1 MAKQIISVFL
11 ATMIC
16 FSIIPT
22 QALAANDDAVEV
34 NYTTDSVELLS
45 DAPISRGQWIQK
57 LVELFELTLDKTEYP
72 DIYYPDIVDSPFFDS
87 IMIATKYGFID
98 VEAGENFEPEDFL
111 SREDAVHMLNFYL
124 GIQNGREEYT
134 FVDVENAIYPD
145 DIQVALD
152 YGWAELQG
160 NVFSPAAALTH
171 AEANLMLTKAQE
183 ELDKRSV
190 ADEVT
195 EYQFADYVK
204 VIPESAEILSSYDMD
219 TEITTLTISGYDG
232 SLVEDDTLVFF
243 SQGFAFVY
251 GVEYVDENDGVW
263 TIVTKE
269 APDDAIDNYEFVG
282 QMEPE
287 LSPYIPENESVTLM
301 SADGEE
307 ITFGEIQLLS
317 NDKFKI
323 TFARDFSS
331 AGNVGYKGTITGTIK
346 DVTLDSKFVGK
357 QKFFTLSGKIE
368 VTSSMEIDFFNDPAA
383 ESLFLGGVHL
393 GPFGYVGVEISLE
406 GEASLGYN
414 YSTSFK
420 IGLDYSGGNPSFI
433 KELNTTQGCFSA
445 EGTVSAKLSLA
456 AQLEFGKVGKA
467 KVGIGTGPVL
477 EGKYKQY
484 AEGTPQKC
492 VTLAGYLYAG
502 IEASVKFKN
511 LFTGDYS
518 LDLEYNWDFYN
529 EMNSPIRVYSHVED
543 GTPVYACTRS
553 SDQGGTADDGY
564 TVPKYYTP
572 ADSQYFATSSSHV
585 SSSGTGSN
593 GEPYV
598 VWSTSENEDGTV
610 TITGYQGN
618 GAILTIPETIDGKTV
633 TVIGSNV
640 FKNNTRLRIVNI
652 PDTITSIGNSAF
664 YGCKNLQMVS
674 LSDTLQSIGDS
685 SFSYCS
691 NLSNLIIPDSVTS
704 IRYYAFSGCISLIEV
719 TLPTRLTY
727 LAGQAFGGC
736 SNLKRVTIPAAIT
749 TCYDTNQGGPFANC
763 ESLNEIEFAKGII
776 NIPNN
781 LFYSCIGLKDLEI
794 PDTVVTIGEHAFQ
807 NTKLKTLTIPD
818 SVTTIDRSAF
828 SGNKDLETIVFSDSV
843 TSISYYAFSDCI
855 SLTEVT
861 LPTRLTYLAGQAF
874 GGCSNLKRVTIP
886 ATITT
891 CYDTNHGGPFA
902 NCESL
907 NEIEFAKGITN
918 IPNNLFYGCTGLK
931 EIEIPNTVTIINEN
945 AFRDCTNLEIITLLD
960 GLTTLKNNIFY
971 DCSSLKEIVIPDS
984 VTSMGTYTFY
994 NCSSLVSAKL
1004 PASRQNITE
1013 SMFQNCTSLTDIT
1026 LPETVTTI
1034 QEDAF
1039 NNCDALTAIV
1049 LPDSVV
1055 TVAENAFRDCDA
1067 LTDIQIG
1074 SNVKSIGNYAFYDCD
1089 ALETIVIPDNVTSL
1103 GSYIFAYCDL
1113 LKDVDLGYG
1122 ITTIPTQ
1129 AFFECPELESIRLPY
1144 RVTTINSKAFANCT
1158 KLTEATILRNAA
1170 TINTDAFSYPEIL
1183 TICGV
1188 AGTYAE
1194 TYADTIGATFEEINL
1209 PVTKVTLSDTALEM
1223 AKGASHQLT
1232 ATFDPRYFTD
1242 AVTWKSSDTNVV
1254 TVSDNGLVKAVGT
1267 GTATIK
1273 INAGSKGA
1281 SCKVTVMQ
1289 PVTSISLNRTS
1300 LTLNALGTYKLTA
1313 TANPSTAL
1321 NREVSW
1327 SSSNPEV
1334 ATVDQTGFVTAITK
1348 GTTTIT
1354 ATAKDGSGV
1363 YKSCMVTV
1371 TNSAYVAASVTDLES
1386 PHNYEDGCTDY
1397 WVYTKAGAE
1406 TLYVTF
1412 DARTNVEDGFDF
1424 LKIYDGEGTLIDTY
1438 TGTELAGATIEVPG
1452 DTVRIQI
1459 VSDDSGNE
1467 WGFKVTSVTSEGAE
1481 VIVPVEDAQLSQDG
1495 TKIVFTINE
1504 RADDFTKMLVGI
1516 YHPTTG
1522 QMLGIG
1528 AMEYDS
1534 STGTLTM
1541 QLPDGLPGSFVLRIY
1556 CTDNDF
1562 APLYESYGFTKD
1574 MLM

>member
-1 MAKQIISVFL
+1 M
-11 ATMIC
+11 
-16 FSIIPT
+16 
-22 QALAANDDAVEV
+22 
-34 NYTTDSVELLS
+34 
-45 DAPISRGQWIQK
+45 
-57 LVELFELTLDKTEYP
+57 
-72 DIYYPDIVDSPFFDS
+72 
-87 IMIATKYGFID
+87 
-98 VEAGENFEPEDFL
+98 
-111 SREDAVHMLNFYL
+111 
-124 GIQNGREEYT
+124 
-134 FVDVENAIYPD
+134 
-145 DIQVALD
+145 
-152 YGWAELQG
+152 
-160 NVFSPAAALTH
+160 
-171 AEANLMLTKAQE
+171 
-183 ELDKRSV
+183 
-190 ADEVT
+190 
-195 EYQFADYVK
+195 
-204 VIPESAEILSSYDMD
+204 
-219 TEITTLTISGYDG
+219 
-232 SLVEDDTLVFF
+232 
-243 SQGFAFVY
+243 
-251 GVEYVDENDGVW
+251 
-263 TIVTKE
+263 
-269 APDDAIDNYEFVG
+269 
-282 QMEPE
+282 
-287 LSPYIPENESVTLM
+287 
-301 SADGEE
+301 
-307 ITFGEIQLLS
+307 
-317 NDKFKI
+317 
-323 TFARDFSS
+323 
-331 AGNVGYKGTITGTIK
+331 
-346 DVTLDSKFVGK
+346 
-357 QKFFTLSGKIE
+357 
-368 VTSSMEIDFFNDPAA
+368 
-383 ESLFLGGVHL
+383 
-393 GPFGYVGVEISLE
+393 
-406 GEASLGYN
+406 
-414 YSTSFK
+414 
-420 IGLDYSGGNPSFI
+420 
-433 KELNTTQGCFSA
+433 
-445 EGTVSAKLSLA
+445 
-456 AQLEFGKVGKA
+456 
-467 KVGIGTGPVL
+467 
-477 EGKYKQY
+477 
-484 AEGTPQKC
+484 
-492 VTLAGYLYAG
+492 
-502 IEASVKFKN
+502 
-511 LFTGDYS
+511 
-518 LDLEYNWDFYN
+518 
-529 EMNSPIRVYSHVED
+529 
-543 GTPVYACTRS
+543 
-553 SDQGGTADDGY
+553 
-564 TVPKYYTP
+564 
-572 ADSQYFATSSSHV
+572 
-585 SSSGTGSN
+585 
-593 GEPYV
+593 
-598 VWSTSENEDGTV
+598 
-610 TITGYQGN
+610 
-618 GAILTIPETIDGKTV
+618 
-633 TVIGSNV
+633 
-640 FKNNTRLRIVNI
+640 
-652 PDTITSIGNSAF
+652 
-664 YGCKNLQMVS
+664 
-674 LSDTLQSIGDS
+674 
-685 SFSYCS
+685 
-691 NLSNLIIPDSVTS
+691 
-704 IRYYAFSGCISLIEV
+704 
-719 TLPTRLTY
+719 
-727 LAGQAFGGC
+727 
-736 SNLKRVTIPAAIT
+736 
-749 TCYDTNQGGPFANC
+749 
-763 ESLNEIEFAKGII
+763 
-776 NIPNN
+776 
-781 LFYSCIGLKDLEI
+781 
-794 PDTVVTIGEHAFQ
+794 
-807 NTKLKTLTIPD
+807 
-818 SVTTIDRSAF
+818 
-828 SGNKDLETIVFSDSV
+828 
-843 TSISYYAFSDCI
+843 
-855 SLTEVT
+855 
-861 LPTRLTYLAGQAF
+861 
-874 GGCSNLKRVTIP
+874 
-886 ATITT
+886 
-891 CYDTNHGGPFA
+891 
-902 NCESL
+902 
-907 NEIEFAKGITN
+907 
-918 IPNNLFYGCTGLK
+918 
-931 EIEIPNTVTIINEN
+931 TIINEN

-1438 TGTELAGATIEVPG
+1438 TGTELAGATFEVPG